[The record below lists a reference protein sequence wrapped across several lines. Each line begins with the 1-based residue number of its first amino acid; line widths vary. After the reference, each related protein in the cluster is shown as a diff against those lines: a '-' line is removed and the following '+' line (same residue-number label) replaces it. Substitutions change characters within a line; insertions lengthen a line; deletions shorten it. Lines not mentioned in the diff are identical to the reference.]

1 MAVSMKFVVLMMYI
15 FTVSSP
21 IKSEPSVCG
30 VDESITFLHDLRFQ
44 CPKAISLSFPLQ
56 MDGESID
63 RVLSSN
69 QANVNT
75 VVLFYASWCPFSS
88 EVRSQF
94 AVLSSMFP
102 QIKHLMVEQSSAF
115 PSIFSRYGIHSVP
128 SILMVNRSGRVR
140 YHGPKDLSSFVDFYK
155 RTTGLDPEVDLTEN
169 QLGYSKTDDQRISQ
183 PWNKATSMKELFIKE
198 PYLLLSVMF
207 LFLKACLY
215 SFPGII
221 SQLMALWFAYI
232 PHLNLEIFGESRQLL
247 GRALHMIDVKR
258 VWSKLKLC
266 KSRNFHKGA
275 FSARV
280 WASSLAS
287 VSLGERRASPSGDL

>member
-1 MAVSMKFVVLMMYI
+1 MRTNGWEKIQSIGGIWNCGFI
-15 FTVSSP
+15 WHSS
-21 IKSEPSVCG
+21 
-30 VDESITFLHDLRFQ
+30 RF
-44 CPKAISLSFPLQ
+44 PFPL
-56 MDGESID
+56 
-63 RVLSSN
+63 
-69 QANVNT
+69 
-75 VVLFYASWCPFSS
+75 
-88 EVRSQF
+88 
-94 AVLSSMFP
+94 
-102 QIKHLMVEQSSAF
+102 
-115 PSIFSRYGIHSVP
+115 
-128 SILMVNRSGRVR
+128 
-140 YHGPKDLSSFVDFYK
+140 FV
-155 RTTGLDPEVDLTEN
+155 GLDPEVDLTEN
-169 QLGYSKTDDQRISQ
+169 QLSYSKTDDQRISQ